1 MFIGHFAVALGAKR
15 YAPQTSL
22 AMLVAA
28 AQLADLLWPV
38 FLALGLE
45 HVRFDPGASPFLRL
59 DFVDYPYSHSLFA
72 LIVWGL
78 MLGGVYRVF
87 TRTTRALWVI
97 ALLVVSHWVLDV
109 ATHTPDMPIYPGSVT
124 VGLGLW
130 KSVPATLIVETIL
143 YAVGVWIYVRT
154 TRARDAIGRWAF
166 AALVVFLIVAYVASL
181 GSLPPS
187 LQALYFSALAGAAVL
202 VLWCWWADDHRA
214 PVAAPKLRTGSRVP

>member
-45 HVRFDPGASPFLRL
+45 HVRFNPDASPFLRL
-59 DFVDYPYSHSLFA
+59 DFVDYPYSHSLLA

-78 MLGGVYRVF
+78 VLGGVYRAI
-87 TRTTRALWVI
+87 TGKTRAPWII
-97 ALLVVSHWVLDV
+97 AGLVVSHWGLDV
-109 ATHTPDMPIYPGSVT
+109 ATHNRDMPLYPGSIT

-130 KSVPATLIVETIL
+130 NSVPATLIVETIL
-143 YAVGVWIYVRT
+143 YAIGLWIYIRR

-166 AALVVFLIVAYVASL
+166 AAFAVFLIVAYAASL

-187 LQALYFSALAGAAVL
+187 LQALYLSAIAGAAVL
-202 VLWCWWADDHRA
+202 LLWCWWADEHRA
-214 PVAAPKLRTGSRVP
+214 AVAAPEV

>member
-22 AMLVAA
+22 AVLVAA

-45 HVRFDPGASPFLRL
+45 HVRFDPDASPFLRL
-59 DFVDYPYSHSLFA
+59 DFLDYPYSHSLLA
-72 LIVWGL
+72 LIVWGPV
-78 MLGGVYRVF
+78 LGGVYAAI
-87 TRTTRALWVI
+87 TRKTRALWVI
-97 ALLVVSHWVLDV
+97 AALVVSHWVLDV
-109 ATHTPDMPIYPGSVT
+109 ATHKPDMPVYPGSVK

-130 KSVPATLIVETIL
+130 NSVPATLIVETVL
-143 YAVGVWIYVRT
+143 YAIGLWIYVRS

-166 AALVVFLIVAYVASL
+166 AVLAVFLIVAYLASL

-187 LQALYFSALAGAAVL
+187 LQALYLSALVGAAVL
-202 VLWCWWADDHRA
+202 VLWCWWVDEHRA
-214 PVAAPKLRTGSRVP
+214 AIAAPEA

>member
-22 AMLVAA
+22 AVLVAA

-45 HVRFDPGASPFLRL
+45 HVRFNPDASPFLRL
-59 DFVDYPYSHSLFA
+59 DFLDYPYSHSLVA
-72 LIVWGL
+72 LIVWGVV
-78 MLGGVYRVF
+78 LGTVYRAI
-87 TRTTRALWVI
+87 TRKTRALWII
-97 ALLVVSHWVLDV
+97 AGLVVSHWVLDV
-109 ATHTPDMPIYPGSVT
+109 ATHNRDMPLYPGSVK

-130 KSVPATLIVETIL
+130 NSVPATLIVETIF
-143 YAVGVWIYVRT
+143 YAIGLWIYVRT

-166 AALVVFLIVAYVASL
+166 AALAVFLVVAYVASL

-187 LQALYFSALAGAAVL
+187 LQALYLSALAGAAVL
-202 VLWCWWADDHRA
+202 LLWCWWADEHRA
-214 PVAAPKLRTGSRVP
+214 AVAAPEA

>member
-38 FLALGLE
+38 FLALSLE
-45 HVRFDPGASPFLRL
+45 HVRFNPDASPFLRL
-59 DFVDYPYSHSLFA
+59 DFLSYPYSHSLLA
-72 LIVWGL
+72 LVIWGL
-78 MLGGVYRVF
+78 VLGGVYRAF
-87 TRTTRALWVI
+87 TGNVRALFVI
-97 ALLVVSHWVLDV
+97 AVLVVSHWVLDV
-109 ATHTPDMPIYPGSVT
+109 ATHNPDMPIYPGSVK

-130 KSVPATLIVETIL
+130 NSVPATLIVETIL
-143 YAVGVWIYVRT
+143 YVAGVWIYVRT

-166 AALVVFLIVAYVASL
+166 AALAVFLIVAYVASL

-187 LQALYFSALAGAAVL
+187 LQALYLSALAGAAVL
-202 VLWCWWADDHRA
+202 LLWCWWADEHRA
-214 PVAAPKLRTGSRVP
+214 AVAAPEA